1 VSAGDRQRARAC
13 QRRFREFY
21 PGGFLDED
29 YVEMERR
36 YKWEAHRR
44 WDRALGRTQFRSL
57 LDAGEVEEIATTAV
71 AIESRTNQLF
81 SFEKKAVRD
90 AIKAPGGAEI
100 FANGLFDWLYGAG
113 TEQARFERWRDV
125 VDELPRRQ
133 TRVATWPVV
142 TIFGFIAR
150 PRTHLFLKPNVTRTA
165 ADRYGFD
172 FPYRSRPGW
181 ETYRAL
187 LDFAKTIRTDLADW
201 RPRDMIDIQSFI
213 WVTGSSEY
221 D

>member
-1 VSAGDRQRARAC
+1 
-13 QRRFREFY
+13 
-21 PGGFLDED
+21 
-29 YVEMERR
+29 MERM
-36 YKWEAHRR
+36 YKWDAHQR
-44 WDRALGRTQFRSL
+44 WDRALGRTQLRSL

-71 AIESRTNQLF
+71 GIESRTNLLF
-81 SFEKKAVRD
+81 SFEKMAVRD
-90 AIKAPGGAEI
+90 AIKSTSGADT
-100 FANGLFDWLYGAG
+100 FSNGLFDWLYGPG
-113 TEQARFERWRDV
+113 TEKAKFERWCNV

-142 TIFGFIAR
+142 TVFGFIAQ
-150 PRTHLFLKPNVTRTA
+150 PRRHMFLKPNVTRTA

-172 FPYRSRPGW
+172 FPYRSRPSW
-181 ETYRAL
+181 ETYRGL
-187 LDFAKTIRTDLADW
+187 LDFANTIRTDLANW